1 MQYNF
6 PCRGYQRIAPGC
18 EDVQEKKA
26 RTTTSS
32 SATERRFVRESKTA
46 APGFVHRNDRT
57 KKSHNQQN
65 KTPGEIFLLK
75 FLSTNR

>member
-6 PCRGYQRIAPGC
+6 SCRGYQRIAPGC

-32 SATERRFVRESKTA
+32 SATERRSVRESKTT
-46 APGFVHRNDRT
+46 APGFVQRNHRT

-75 FLSTNR
+75 FLSTKP